1 MYADEVAAWKN
12 VFHINH
18 GLMGDDDVF
27 RGVDFKII
35 FHSFNIDDVR
45 KTDSEKNFPSDLIKI
60 WSRFTVFISTPGV
73 LKIFPSIILSMVLEN
88 RS

>member
-18 GLMGDDDVF
+18 CLMGNNDVF
-27 RGVDFKII
+27 CGVDFKII

-45 KTDSEKNFPSDLIKI
+45 KTDSEKFPFRPDKDMVAVYCFYFDAWI
-60 WSRFTVFISTPGV
+60 V